1 MAPIGIAT
9 RSPKHQADEDDVF
22 DTLSMRARSGRAVI
36 EHEGSWSWPIL
47 TVDVTNHSICS
58 DSCKTVKITCHIRL
72 PDRVRRGASIE
83 SFPPVFQCWCWCAKP
98 CDSIV
103 ERKSYSL
110 PMEWLDAFNNKVLK
124 LASRSVRHGPVR
136 YLRCLSSG
144 CGFFFF
150 LCFWKFELFFFP
162 FFSFAQFSCFVFTSL
177 VQVSMSVDNWKKNI
191 EWGSTMSSTVKEQSR
206 TQRMG
211 WFCFSFFCFL
221 GFFLYQL
228 FLLDFSMV
236 VLFLFCNLRILVI
249 WLVFVNCQGE
259 IP

>member
-150 LCFWKFELFFFP
+150 YVFGNLNFFF
-162 FFSFAQFSCFVFTSL
+162 SL
-177 VQVSMSVDNWKKNI
+177 S
-191 EWGSTMSSTVKEQSR
+191 
-206 TQRMG
+206 
-211 WFCFSFFCFL
+211 
-221 GFFLYQL
+221 
-228 FLLDFSMV
+228 FLLPSFL
-236 VLFLFCNLRILVI
+236 VLFLQVWFKSVCRLIIEKRTSSGDQPWVQLWKNNPEPREWVD
-249 WLVFVNCQGE
+249 FVSLFFAF
-259 IP
+259 